1 MEKMVKIKKAMVAF
15 ATVLAMTLMLL
26 PTVKADAAVTILAA
40 PKDAKETVSLENAF
54 RVEWS
59 AVTGATAYACSYSK
73 DNKTYSAETVT
84 GNKYVDI
91 GDIATATIKTQLD
104 AGTTYYVKIRAFDGT
119 RYSEA
124 VVVNAATAPKAPAT
138 LTQVAADN
146 TSATV
151 SWAAST
157 GATGYLIRFGATQAT
172 AKDIQVVKTTSVKLT
187 GLAADSAYYLAVYP
201 IRQVTTTYR
210 ASANCVENPRV
221 LTTAPAVTGLKLASW
236 DVKSNIV
243 TLQWNN
249 TAKYESGYQIE
260 VYKADNKLV
269 KTYNIYG
276 RRAKSKTFIL
286 KAVKNT
292 PFQYRIR
299 TYTFMNGQKQYGAW
313 SKLAYA
319 VPQAKVSAAKA
330 SDTAVK
336 LSWTKVNGAKNY
348 TVYRATKE
356 GGKFKKVATTKKT
369 TYTVNNLETYKDY
382 YFYVKANRVSIGG
395 KKRNSTKLDE
405 QNDIYVYIQKYDNSV
420 TTD

>member
-1 MEKMVKIKKAMVAF
+1 MNKVIKIKKAMVAF

-26 PTVKADAAVTILAA
+26 PAVKAEAAVTVLAA
-40 PKDAKETVSLENAF
+40 PKDAKQTISTETAVRVS
-54 RVEWS
+54 WS
-59 AVTGATAYACSYSK
+59 AVPGATAYVYSYSS
-73 DNKTYSAETVT
+73 DNKTYTGEALT
-84 GNKYVDI
+84 GNGGKDTFI
-91 GDIATATIKTQLD
+91 NL
-104 AGTTYYVKIRAFDGT
+104 AGANWAAGNTYYVKVRAFDGT
-119 RYSEA
+119 KYSEA
-124 VVVNAATAPKAPAT
+124 VVATVATAPKAPAT
-138 LTQVAADN
+138 MTQVAADN

-187 GLAADSAYYLAVYP
+187 GLSADSAYYLAVYP
-201 IRQVTTTYR
+201 IRQVTTSFY
-210 ASANCVENPRV
+210 ASENCVENPRV
-221 LTTAPAVTGLKLASW
+221 LTTAPAVKGLKLASW

-249 TAKYESGYQIE
+249 TAKYENGYQIE
-260 VYKADNKLV
+260 IYKADNKLV

-286 KAVKNT
+286 KSVKNT
-292 PFQYRIR
+292 PFQYRVR
-299 TYTFMNGQKQYGAW
+299 TYTFMNGEKQYGAW
-313 SKLAYA
+313 SDLAYA
-319 VPQAKVSAAKA
+319 IPQANVSAAKV
-330 SDTAVK
+330 SNNAVK
-336 LSWTKVNGAKNY
+336 LSWTKVPGAKNY

-356 GGKFKKVATTKKT
+356 GGKFKKVATTKKAA
-369 TYTVNNLETYKDY
+369 YTVNNLKTYKDY

>member
-1 MEKMVKIKKAMVAF
+1 MNKMIKIKKAMVAF
-15 ATVLAMTLMLL
+15 AAVLAMSLMLL
-26 PTVKADAAVTILAA
+26 PSVKADAAVTVLAA
-40 PKDAKETVSLENAF
+40 PKDAKQTISTETAVRVS
-54 RVEWS
+54 WS
-59 AVTGATAYACSYSK
+59 AVPGATAYVYSYSS
-73 DNKTYSAETVT
+73 DNKTYTGEALT
-84 GNKYVDI
+84 GNGGKDTFI
-91 GDIATATIKTQLD
+91 NL
-104 AGTTYYVKIRAFDGT
+104 AGANWAAGNTYYVKVRAFDGT
-119 RYSEA
+119 KYSEA
-124 VVVNAATAPKAPAT
+124 VVATVATAPKAPAT

-146 TSATV
+146 TSATI

-187 GLAADSAYYLAVYP
+187 GLSADSAYYLAVYP
-201 IRQVTTTYR
+201 IRQVTTSFY
-210 ASANCVENPRV
+210 ASENCVENPRV

-249 TAKYESGYQIE
+249 TAKYENGYQIE
-260 VYKADNKLV
+260 IYKANNKLV

-286 KAVKNT
+286 KSVKNT
-292 PFQYRIR
+292 PFQYRVR
-299 TYTFMNGQKQYGAW
+299 TYTFMNGEKQYGAW
-313 SKLAYA
+313 SDLAYA
-319 VPQAKVSAAKA
+319 IPQANVSAAKV
-330 SDTAVK
+330 SNNAVK
-336 LSWTKVNGAKNY
+336 LSWTKVPGAKNY

-356 GGKFKKVATTKKT
+356 GGKFKKVATTKKAA
-369 TYTVNNLETYKDY
+369 YTVKNLKTYNDY
-382 YFYVKANRVSIGG
+382 YFYVKANGVSIGG

>member
-1 MEKMVKIKKAMVAF
+1 MNKMIKIKKVMVAF
-15 ATVLAMTLMLL
+15 AAVLAMSLMLL
-26 PTVKADAAVTILAA
+26 PSVKADAAVTVLAA
-40 PKDAKETVSLENAF
+40 PKDAKQTISTETAVRVS
-54 RVEWS
+54 WS
-59 AVTGATAYACSYSK
+59 AVPGATAYVYSYSS
-73 DNKTYSAETVT
+73 DNKTYTGEALT
-84 GNKYVDI
+84 GNGGKDTFI
-91 GDIATATIKTQLD
+91 NL
-104 AGTTYYVKIRAFDGT
+104 AGANWAAGNTYYVKVRAFDGT
-119 RYSEA
+119 KYSEA
-124 VVVNAATAPKAPAT
+124 VVATVATAPKAPAT
-138 LTQVAADN
+138 MTQVAADN

-187 GLAADSAYYLAVYP
+187 GLSADSAYYLAVYP
-201 IRQVTTTYR
+201 IRQVTTSFY
-210 ASANCVENPRV
+210 ASENCVENPRV
-221 LTTAPAVTGLKLASW
+221 LTTAPAVKGLKLASW

-249 TAKYESGYQIE
+249 TAKYENGYQIE
-260 VYKADNKLV
+260 IYKADNKLV

-286 KAVKNT
+286 KSVKNT
-292 PFQYRIR
+292 PFQYRVR
-299 TYTFMNGQKQYGAW
+299 TYTFMNGEKQYGAW
-313 SKLAYA
+313 SDLAYA
-319 VPQAKVSAAKA
+319 IPQANVSAAKV
-330 SDTAVK
+330 SNNAVK
-336 LSWTKVNGAKNY
+336 LSWTKVPGAKNY

-356 GGKFKKVATTKKT
+356 GGKFKKVATTKKVA
-369 TYTVNNLETYKDY
+369 YTVNNLKTYKDY

>member
-1 MEKMVKIKKAMVAF
+1 MNKMIKIKKAMVAF
-15 ATVLAMTLMLL
+15 AAVLAMSLMLL
-26 PTVKADAAVTILAA
+26 PSVKADAAVTVLAA
-40 PKDAKETVSLENAF
+40 PKDAKQTISTETAVRVS
-54 RVEWS
+54 WS
-59 AVTGATAYACSYSK
+59 AVPGATAYVYSYSS
-73 DNKTYSAETVT
+73 DNKTYTGEALT
-84 GNKYVDI
+84 GNGGKDTFINV
-91 GDIATATIKTQLD
+91 
-104 AGTTYYVKIRAFDGT
+104 AGTNWAAGNTYYVKVRAFDGT
-119 RYSEA
+119 KYSEA
-124 VVVNAATAPKAPAT
+124 VVATVATAPKAPAT

-146 TSATV
+146 TSATI

-187 GLAADSAYYLAVYP
+187 GLSADSAYYLAVYP
-201 IRQVTTTYR
+201 IRQVTTSFY
-210 ASANCVENPRV
+210 ASENCVENPRV

-249 TAKYESGYQIE
+249 TAKYENGYQIE
-260 VYKADNKLV
+260 IYKADNKLV

-286 KAVKNT
+286 KSVKNT
-292 PFQYRIR
+292 PFQYRVR
-299 TYTFMNGQKQYGAW
+299 TYTFMNGEKQYGAW
-313 SKLAYA
+313 SDLAYA
-319 VPQAKVSAAKA
+319 IPQANVSAAKV
-330 SDTAVK
+330 SDNAVK
-336 LSWTKVNGAKNY
+336 LSWTKVPGAKNY

-356 GGKFKKVATTKKT
+356 GGKFKKVATTKKAA
-369 TYTVNNLETYKDY
+369 YTVKNLKTYKDY
-382 YFYVKANRVSIGG
+382 YFYVKANGVSIGG

>member
-1 MEKMVKIKKAMVAF
+1 MNKMIKIKKVMVAF
-15 ATVLAMTLMLL
+15 AAVLAMSLMLL
-26 PTVKADAAVTILAA
+26 PSVKADAAVTVLAA
-40 PKDAKETVSLENAF
+40 PKDAKQTISTETAVRVS
-54 RVEWS
+54 WS
-59 AVTGATAYACSYSK
+59 AVPGATAYVYSYSS
-73 DNKTYSAETVT
+73 DNKTYTGEALT
-84 GNKYVDI
+84 GNGGKDTFINV
-91 GDIATATIKTQLD
+91 
-104 AGTTYYVKIRAFDGT
+104 AGANWAAGNTYYVKVRAFDGT
-119 RYSEA
+119 KYSEA
-124 VVVNAATAPKAPAT
+124 VVATVATAPKAPAT
-138 LTQVAADN
+138 MTQVAADN

-187 GLAADSAYYLAVYP
+187 GLSADSAYYLAVYP
-201 IRQVTTTYR
+201 IRQVTTSFY
-210 ASANCVENPRV
+210 ASENCVENPRV

-249 TAKYESGYQIE
+249 TAKYENGYQIE
-260 VYKADNKLV
+260 IYKADNKLV

-286 KAVKNT
+286 KSVKNT
-292 PFQYRIR
+292 PFQYRVR
-299 TYTFMNGQKQYGAW
+299 TYTFMNGEKQYGAW
-313 SKLAYA
+313 SDLAYA
-319 VPQAKVSAAKA
+319 IPQANVSAAKV
-330 SDTAVK
+330 SNNAVK
-336 LSWTKVNGAKNY
+336 LSWTKVPGAKNY

-356 GGKFKKVATTKKT
+356 GGKFKKVATTKKAA
-369 TYTVNNLETYKDY
+369 YTVNNLKTYKDY

>member
-1 MEKMVKIKKAMVAF
+1 MNKMIKIKKAMVAF
-15 ATVLAMTLMLL
+15 AAVLAMSLMLL
-26 PTVKADAAVTILAA
+26 PSVKADAAVTVLAA
-40 PKDAKETVSLENAF
+40 PKDAAQTISTETAVRVS
-54 RVEWS
+54 WS
-59 AVTGATAYACSYSK
+59 AVPGATAYVYSYSS
-73 DNKTYSAETVT
+73 DNKTYTGEALT
-84 GNKYVDI
+84 GNGGKDTFI
-91 GDIATATIKTQLD
+91 NL
-104 AGTTYYVKIRAFDGT
+104 AGANWAAGNTYYVKVRAFDGT
-119 RYSEA
+119 KYSEA
-124 VVVNAATAPKAPAT
+124 VIATVATAPKAPAT

-187 GLAADSAYYLAVYP
+187 GLSADSAYYLAVYP
-201 IRQVTTTYR
+201 IRQVTTSFY
-210 ASANCVENPRV
+210 ASENCVENPRV

-236 DVKSNIV
+236 NVKSNIV

-249 TAKYESGYQIE
+249 TAKYENGYQIE
-260 VYKADNKLV
+260 IYKADNKLV

-286 KAVKNT
+286 KSIKNT

-299 TYTFMNGQKQYGAW
+299 TYTFMKGEKQYGAW
-313 SKLAYA
+313 SDLAYA
-319 VPQAKVSAAKA
+319 IPQANVSAAKV
-330 SDTAVK
+330 SNNAVK
-336 LSWTKVNGAKNY
+336 LSWTKVPGAKNY

-356 GGKFKKVATTKKT
+356 GGKFKKVATTKKAA
-369 TYTVNNLETYKDY
+369 YTVKDLKTYKDY
-382 YFYVKANRVSIGG
+382 FFYVKANKVSIGG

>member
-1 MEKMVKIKKAMVAF
+1 MNKMIKIKKVMVAF
-15 ATVLAMTLMLL
+15 AAVLAMSLMLL
-26 PTVKADAAVTILAA
+26 PSVKADAAVTVLAA
-40 PKDAKETVSLENAF
+40 PKDAKQTISTETAVRVS
-54 RVEWS
+54 WS
-59 AVTGATAYACSYSK
+59 AVPGATAYVYSYSS
-73 DNKTYSAETVT
+73 DNKTYTGEAMT
-84 GNKYVDI
+84 GNGGKDTFINV
-91 GDIATATIKTQLD
+91 
-104 AGTTYYVKIRAFDGT
+104 AGANWAAGNTYYVKVRAFDGT
-119 RYSEA
+119 KYSEA
-124 VVVNAATAPKAPAT
+124 VVATVATAPKAPAT
-138 LTQVAADN
+138 MTQVAADN

-187 GLAADSAYYLAVYP
+187 GLSADSAYYLAVYP
-201 IRQVTTTYR
+201 IRQVTTSFY
-210 ASANCVENPRV
+210 ASENCVENPRV
-221 LTTAPAVTGLKLASW
+221 LTTAPAVKGLKLASW

-249 TAKYESGYQIE
+249 TAKYENGYQIE
-260 VYKADNKLV
+260 IYKADNKLV

-286 KAVKNT
+286 KSVKNT
-292 PFQYRIR
+292 PFQYRVR
-299 TYTFMNGQKQYGAW
+299 TYTFMNGEKQYGAW
-313 SKLAYA
+313 SDLAYA
-319 VPQAKVSAAKA
+319 IPQANVSAAKV
-330 SDTAVK
+330 SNNAVK
-336 LSWTKVNGAKNY
+336 LSWTKVPGAKNY

-356 GGKFKKVATTKKT
+356 GGKFKKVATTKKAA
-369 TYTVNNLETYKDY
+369 YTVNNLKTYKDY

>member
-1 MEKMVKIKKAMVAF
+1 MNKMIKIKKAMVAF
-15 ATVLAMTLMLL
+15 AAVLAMSLMLL
-26 PTVKADAAVTILAA
+26 PSVKADAAVTVLAA
-40 PKDAKETVSLENAF
+40 PKDAKQTISTETAVRVS
-54 RVEWS
+54 WS
-59 AVTGATAYACSYSK
+59 AVPGATAYVYSYSS
-73 DNKTYSAETVT
+73 DNKTYTGEALT
-84 GNKYVDI
+84 GNGGKDNFINV
-91 GDIATATIKTQLD
+91 
-104 AGTTYYVKIRAFDGT
+104 AGANWAAGNTYYVKVRAFDGT
-119 RYSEA
+119 KYSEA
-124 VVVNAATAPKAPAT
+124 VVATVATAPKAPAT

-146 TSATV
+146 TSATI

-187 GLAADSAYYLAVYP
+187 GLSADSAYYLAVYP
-201 IRQVTTTYR
+201 IRQVTTSFY
-210 ASANCVENPRV
+210 ASENCVENPRV

-249 TAKYESGYQIE
+249 TAKYENGYQIE
-260 VYKADNKLV
+260 IYKADNKLV

-286 KAVKNT
+286 KSVKNT
-292 PFQYRIR
+292 PFQYRVR
-299 TYTFMNGQKQYGAW
+299 TYTFMNGEKQYGAW
-313 SKLAYA
+313 SDLAYA
-319 VPQAKVSAAKA
+319 IPQANVSAAKV
-330 SDTAVK
+330 SNNAVK
-336 LSWTKVNGAKNY
+336 LSWTKVPGAKNY

-356 GGKFKKVATTKKT
+356 GGKFKKVATTKKAA
-369 TYTVNNLETYKDY
+369 YTVKNLKTYKDY
-382 YFYVKANRVSIGG
+382 YFYVKANKVSIGG

>member
-1 MEKMVKIKKAMVAF
+1 MNKMIKIKKAMVAF
-15 ATVLAMTLMLL
+15 AAVLAMSLMLL
-26 PTVKADAAVTILAA
+26 PSVKADAAVTVLAA
-40 PKDAKETVSLENAF
+40 PKDAKQTISTETAVRVS
-54 RVEWS
+54 WS
-59 AVTGATAYACSYSK
+59 AVPGATAYVYSYSS
-73 DNKTYSAETVT
+73 DNKTYTGEALT
-84 GNKYVDI
+84 GNGGKDNFINV
-91 GDIATATIKTQLD
+91 
-104 AGTTYYVKIRAFDGT
+104 AGTNWAAGNTYYVKVRAFDGT
-119 RYSEA
+119 KYSEA
-124 VVVNAATAPKAPAT
+124 VVATVATAPKAPAT

-146 TSATV
+146 TSATI

-187 GLAADSAYYLAVYP
+187 GLSADSAYYLAVYP
-201 IRQVTTTYR
+201 IRQVTTSFY
-210 ASANCVENPRV
+210 ASENCVENPRV

-249 TAKYESGYQIE
+249 TAKYENGYQIE
-260 VYKADNKLV
+260 IYKANNKLV

-286 KAVKNT
+286 KSVKNT
-292 PFQYRIR
+292 PFQYRVR
-299 TYTFMNGQKQYGAW
+299 TYTFMNGEKQYGAW
-313 SKLAYA
+313 SDLAYA
-319 VPQAKVSAAKA
+319 IPQANVSAAKV
-330 SDTAVK
+330 SNNAVK
-336 LSWTKVNGAKNY
+336 LSWTKVPGAKNY

-356 GGKFKKVATTKKT
+356 GGKFKKVATTKKAA
-369 TYTVNNLETYKDY
+369 YTVKNLKTYNDY
-382 YFYVKANRVSIGG
+382 YFYVKANGVSIGG

>member
-1 MEKMVKIKKAMVAF
+1 MNKMIKIKKAMVAF
-15 ATVLAMTLMLL
+15 AAVLAMSLMLL
-26 PTVKADAAVTILAA
+26 PSVKADAAVTVLAA
-40 PKDAKETVSLENAF
+40 PKDAKQTISTETAVRVS
-54 RVEWS
+54 WS
-59 AVTGATAYACSYSK
+59 AVPGATAYVYSYSS
-73 DNKTYSAETVT
+73 DNKTYTGEALT
-84 GNKYVDI
+84 GNGGKDTFI
-91 GDIATATIKTQLD
+91 NL
-104 AGTTYYVKIRAFDGT
+104 AGANWAAGNTYYVKVRAFDGT
-119 RYSEA
+119 KYSEA
-124 VVVNAATAPKAPAT
+124 VVATVATAPKAPAT
-138 LTQVAADN
+138 LKQVAADN

-187 GLAADSAYYLAVYP
+187 GLSADSAYYLAVYP
-201 IRQVTTTYR
+201 IRQVTTSFY
-210 ASANCVENPRV
+210 ASENCVENPRV

-249 TAKYESGYQIE
+249 TAKYENGYQIE
-260 VYKADNKLV
+260 IYKADNKLV

-286 KAVKNT
+286 KSVKNT
-292 PFQYRIR
+292 PFQYRVR
-299 TYTFMNGQKQYGAW
+299 TYTFMNGEKQYGAW
-313 SKLAYA
+313 SDLAYA
-319 VPQAKVSAAKA
+319 IPQANVSAAKV
-330 SDTAVK
+330 SNNAVK
-336 LSWTKVNGAKNY
+336 LSWTKVPGAKNY

-356 GGKFKKVATTKKT
+356 GGKFKKVATTKKAA
-369 TYTVNNLETYKDY
+369 YTVKNLKTYKDY
-382 YFYVKANRVSIGG
+382 YFYVKANGVSIGG

>member
-1 MEKMVKIKKAMVAF
+1 MNKMIKIKKAMVAF
-15 ATVLAMTLMLL
+15 AAVLAMSLMLL
-26 PTVKADAAVTILAA
+26 PSVKADAAVTVLAA
-40 PKDAKETVSLENAF
+40 PKDAKQTISTETAVRVS
-54 RVEWS
+54 WS
-59 AVTGATAYACSYSK
+59 AVPGATAYVYSYSS
-73 DNKTYSAETVT
+73 DNKTYTGEALT
-84 GNKYVDI
+84 GNGGKDNFINV
-91 GDIATATIKTQLD
+91 
-104 AGTTYYVKIRAFDGT
+104 AGANWAAGNTYYVKVRAFDGT
-119 RYSEA
+119 KYSEA
-124 VVVNAATAPKAPAT
+124 VVATVATAPKAPAT
-138 LTQVAADN
+138 MTQVAADN

-187 GLAADSAYYLAVYP
+187 GLSADSAYYLAVYP
-201 IRQVTTTYR
+201 IRQVTTSFY
-210 ASANCVENPRV
+210 ASENCVENPRV

-249 TAKYESGYQIE
+249 TAKYENGYQIE
-260 VYKADNKLV
+260 IYKADNKLV

-286 KAVKNT
+286 KSVKNT
-292 PFQYRIR
+292 PFQYRVR
-299 TYTFMNGQKQYGAW
+299 TYTFMNGEKQYGAW
-313 SKLAYA
+313 SDLAYA
-319 VPQAKVSAAKA
+319 IPQANVSAAKV
-330 SDTAVK
+330 SDNAVK
-336 LSWTKVNGAKNY
+336 LSWTKVPGAKNY

-356 GGKFKKVATTKKT
+356 GGKFKKVATTKKAA
-369 TYTVNNLETYKDY
+369 YTVKNLKTYKDY
-382 YFYVKANRVSIGG
+382 YFYVKANGVSIGG

>member
-1 MEKMVKIKKAMVAF
+1 MNKMIKIKKAMVAF
-15 ATVLAMTLMLL
+15 AAVLAMSLMLL
-26 PTVKADAAVTILAA
+26 PSVKADAAVTVLAA
-40 PKDAKETVSLENAF
+40 PKDAKQTISTETAVRVS
-54 RVEWS
+54 WS
-59 AVTGATAYACSYSK
+59 AVPGATAYVYSYSS
-73 DNKTYSAETVT
+73 DNKTYTGEAQT
-84 GNKYVDI
+84 GNGGKDTFINV
-91 GDIATATIKTQLD
+91 
-104 AGTTYYVKIRAFDGT
+104 AGANWAAGNTYYVKVRAFDGT
-119 RYSEA
+119 KYSEA
-124 VVVNAATAPKAPAT
+124 VVATVATAPKAPAT
-138 LTQVAADN
+138 LKQVAADN

-187 GLAADSAYYLAVYP
+187 GLSADSAYYLAVYP
-201 IRQVTTTYR
+201 IRQVTTSFY
-210 ASANCVENPRV
+210 ASENCVENPRV

-249 TAKYESGYQIE
+249 TAKYENGYQIE
-260 VYKADNKLV
+260 IYKANNKLV

-286 KAVKNT
+286 KSVKNT
-292 PFQYRIR
+292 PFQYRVR
-299 TYTFMNGQKQYGAW
+299 TYTFMNGEKQYGAW
-313 SKLAYA
+313 SDLAYA
-319 VPQAKVSAAKA
+319 IPQANVSAAKV
-330 SDTAVK
+330 SNNAVK
-336 LSWTKVNGAKNY
+336 LSWTKVPGAKNY

-356 GGKFKKVATTKKT
+356 GGKFKKVATTKKAA
-369 TYTVNNLETYKDY
+369 YTVKNLKTYKDY
-382 YFYVKANRVSIGG
+382 YFYVKANGVSIGG

>member
-1 MEKMVKIKKAMVAF
+1 MNKMIKIKKAMVAF
-15 ATVLAMTLMLL
+15 AAVLAMSLMLL
-26 PTVKADAAVTILAA
+26 PSVKADAAVTVLAA
-40 PKDAKETVSLENAF
+40 PKDAKQTISTETAVRVS
-54 RVEWS
+54 WS
-59 AVTGATAYACSYSK
+59 AVPGATAYVYSYSS
-73 DNKTYSAETVT
+73 DNKTYTGEALT
-84 GNKYVDI
+84 GNGGKDTFI
-91 GDIATATIKTQLD
+91 NL
-104 AGTTYYVKIRAFDGT
+104 AGANWAAGNTYYVKVRAFDGT
-119 RYSEA
+119 KYSEA
-124 VVVNAATAPKAPAT
+124 VVATVATAPKAPAT

-146 TSATV
+146 TSATI

-187 GLAADSAYYLAVYP
+187 GLSADSAYYLAVYP
-201 IRQVTTTYR
+201 IRQVTTSFY
-210 ASANCVENPRV
+210 ASENCVENPRV

-249 TAKYESGYQIE
+249 TAKYENGYQIE
-260 VYKADNKLV
+260 IYKADNKLV

-286 KAVKNT
+286 KSVKNT
-292 PFQYRIR
+292 PFQYRVR
-299 TYTFMNGQKQYGAW
+299 TYTFMNGEKQYGAW
-313 SKLAYA
+313 SDLAYA
-319 VPQAKVSAAKA
+319 IPQANVSAAKV
-330 SDTAVK
+330 SNNAVK
-336 LSWTKVNGAKNY
+336 LSWTKVPGAKNY

-356 GGKFKKVATTKKT
+356 GGKFKKVATTKKAA
-369 TYTVNNLETYKDY
+369 YTVKNLKTYKDY
-382 YFYVKANRVSIGG
+382 YFYVKANGVSIGG

>member
-1 MEKMVKIKKAMVAF
+1 MNKMIKIKKVMVAF
-15 ATVLAMTLMLL
+15 AAVLAMSLMLL
-26 PTVKADAAVTILAA
+26 PSVKADAAVTVLAA
-40 PKDAKETVSLENAF
+40 PKDAKQTISTETAVRVS
-54 RVEWS
+54 WS
-59 AVTGATAYACSYSK
+59 AVPGATAYVYSYSS
-73 DNKTYSAETVT
+73 DNKTYTGEALT
-84 GNKYVDI
+84 GNGGKDTFI
-91 GDIATATIKTQLD
+91 NL
-104 AGTTYYVKIRAFDGT
+104 AGANWAAGNTYYVKVRAFDGT
-119 RYSEA
+119 KYSEA
-124 VVVNAATAPKAPAT
+124 VVATVATAPKAPAT
-138 LTQVAADN
+138 MTQVAADN

-187 GLAADSAYYLAVYP
+187 GLSADSAYYLAVYP
-201 IRQVTTTYR
+201 IRQVTTSFY
-210 ASANCVENPRV
+210 ASENCVENPRV
-221 LTTAPAVTGLKLASW
+221 LTTAPAVKGLKLASW

-249 TAKYESGYQIE
+249 TAKYENGYQIE
-260 VYKADNKLV
+260 IYKADNKLV

-286 KAVKNT
+286 KSVKNT
-292 PFQYRIR
+292 PFQYRVR
-299 TYTFMNGQKQYGAW
+299 TYTFMNGEKQYGAW
-313 SKLAYA
+313 SDLAYA
-319 VPQAKVSAAKA
+319 IPQANVSAAKV
-330 SDTAVK
+330 SNNAVK
-336 LSWTKVNGAKNY
+336 LSWTKVPGAKNY

-356 GGKFKKVATTKKT
+356 GGKFKKVATTKKAA
-369 TYTVNNLETYKDY
+369 YTVNSLKTYKDY

>member
-1 MEKMVKIKKAMVAF
+1 MNKMIKIKKAMVAF
-15 ATVLAMTLMLL
+15 AAVLAMSLMLL
-26 PTVKADAAVTILAA
+26 PSVKADAAVTVLAA
-40 PKDAKETVSLENAF
+40 PKDAKQTISTETAVRVS
-54 RVEWS
+54 WS
-59 AVTGATAYACSYSK
+59 AVPGATAYVYSYSS
-73 DNKTYSAETVT
+73 DNKTYTGEALT
-84 GNKYVDI
+84 GNGGKDTFI
-91 GDIATATIKTQLD
+91 NL
-104 AGTTYYVKIRAFDGT
+104 AGANWAAGNTYYVKVRAFDGT
-119 RYSEA
+119 KYSEA
-124 VVVNAATAPKAPAT
+124 VIATVATAPKAPAT
-138 LTQVAADN
+138 MTQVAADN

-187 GLAADSAYYLAVYP
+187 GLSADSAYYLAVYP
-201 IRQVTTTYR
+201 IRQVTTSFY
-210 ASANCVENPRV
+210 ASENCVENPRV
-221 LTTAPAVTGLKLASW
+221 LTTAPAVKGLKLASW

-249 TAKYESGYQIE
+249 TAKYENGYQIE
-260 VYKADNKLV
+260 IYKADNKLV

-286 KAVKNT
+286 KSVKNT
-292 PFQYRIR
+292 PFQYRVR
-299 TYTFMNGQKQYGAW
+299 TYTFMNGEKQYGAW
-313 SKLAYA
+313 SDLAYA
-319 VPQAKVSAAKA
+319 IPQANVSAAKV
-330 SDTAVK
+330 SNNAVK
-336 LSWTKVNGAKNY
+336 LSWTKVPGAKNY

-356 GGKFKKVATTKKT
+356 GGKFKKVATTKKA
-369 TYTVNNLETYKDY
+369 TYTVNNLKTYKDY

>member
-1 MEKMVKIKKAMVAF
+1 MNKMIKIKKAMVAF
-15 ATVLAMTLMLL
+15 AAVLAMSLMLL
-26 PTVKADAAVTILAA
+26 PSVKADAAVTVLAA
-40 PKDAKETVSLENAF
+40 PKDAKQTISTETAVRVS
-54 RVEWS
+54 WS
-59 AVTGATAYACSYSK
+59 AVPGATAYVYSYSS
-73 DNKTYSAETVT
+73 DNKTYTGEALT
-84 GNKYVDI
+84 GNGGKDTFINV
-91 GDIATATIKTQLD
+91 
-104 AGTTYYVKIRAFDGT
+104 AGANWAAGNTYYVKVRAFDGT
-119 RYSEA
+119 KYSEA
-124 VVVNAATAPKAPAT
+124 VVATVATAPKAPAT
-138 LTQVAADN
+138 MTQVAADN

-187 GLAADSAYYLAVYP
+187 GLSADSAYYLAVYP
-201 IRQVTTTYR
+201 IRQVTTSFY
-210 ASANCVENPRV
+210 ASENCVENPRV

-249 TAKYESGYQIE
+249 TAKYENGYQIE
-260 VYKADNKLV
+260 IYKANNKLV

-286 KAVKNT
+286 KSVKNT
-292 PFQYRIR
+292 PFQYRVR
-299 TYTFMNGQKQYGAW
+299 TYTFMNGEKQYGAW
-313 SKLAYA
+313 SDLAYA
-319 VPQAKVSAAKA
+319 IPQANVSAAKV
-330 SDTAVK
+330 SNNAVK
-336 LSWTKVNGAKNY
+336 LSWTKVPGAKNY

-356 GGKFKKVATTKKT
+356 GGKFKKVATTKKAA
-369 TYTVNNLETYKDY
+369 YTVKNLKTYNDY
-382 YFYVKANRVSIGG
+382 YFYVKANGVSIGG

>member
-1 MEKMVKIKKAMVAF
+1 MNKMIKIKKAMVAF
-15 ATVLAMTLMLL
+15 AAVLAMSLMLL
-26 PTVKADAAVTILAA
+26 PSVKADAAVTVLAA
-40 PKDAKETVSLENAF
+40 PKDAKQTISTETAVRVS
-54 RVEWS
+54 WS
-59 AVTGATAYACSYSK
+59 AVPGATAYVYSYSS
-73 DNKTYSAETVT
+73 DNKTYTGEALT
-84 GNKYVDI
+84 GNGGKDTFINV
-91 GDIATATIKTQLD
+91 
-104 AGTTYYVKIRAFDGT
+104 AGANWAAGNTYYVKVRAFDGT
-119 RYSEA
+119 KYSEA
-124 VVVNAATAPKAPAT
+124 VVATVATAPKAPAT
-138 LTQVAADN
+138 LKQVAADN

-187 GLAADSAYYLAVYP
+187 GLSADSAYYLAVYP
-201 IRQVTTTYR
+201 IRQVTTSFY
-210 ASANCVENPRV
+210 ASENCVENPRV

-249 TAKYESGYQIE
+249 TAKYENGYQIE
-260 VYKADNKLV
+260 IYKANNKLV

-286 KAVKNT
+286 KSVKNT
-292 PFQYRIR
+292 PFQYRVR
-299 TYTFMNGQKQYGAW
+299 TYTFMNGEKQYGAW
-313 SKLAYA
+313 SDLAYA
-319 VPQAKVSAAKA
+319 IPQANVSAAKV
-330 SDTAVK
+330 SNNAVK
-336 LSWTKVNGAKNY
+336 LSWTKVPGAKNY

-356 GGKFKKVATTKKT
+356 GGKFKKVATTKKAA
-369 TYTVNNLETYKDY
+369 YTVKNLKTYKDY
-382 YFYVKANRVSIGG
+382 YFYVKANGVSIGG